1 MTTLILAV
9 ACQTEKIDSAVEYG
23 ILDIA
28 ISEDPSLDVVVKS
41 TDVSDFNVS
50 IYKSSDPSPAYGPM
64 KFSNFTAKVLPLGSY
79 YVTAESCTEAEAESG
94 AGKMRLSGK
103 SAEIIISKEAISQ
116 TATVEC
122 TVANAKVSV
131 SFDSS
136 LASYFTKNDLKV
148 EIKGGTTSKTVTA
161 NYSAAAAEFWF
172 NPSEIQYTVS
182 GTFVPTGTSGEE
194 KGLKLTGYRS
204 LTAKDNVSLVVKLN
218 LENGEIVAPTI
229 EVSTELSSQE
239 TVDAEFNPYE

>member
-1 MTTLILAV
+1 MTALILAV

-50 IYKSSDPSPAYGPM
+50 IYKSSDPSPVCGPI
-64 KFSNFTAKVLPLGSY
+64 KFSNFTAKVLQLGTY

-94 AGKMRLSGK
+94 AGKMRLFGR
-103 SAEIIISKEAISQ
+103 SAEITISTAAISQ

-122 TVANAKVSV
+122 TVANARVSV

-136 LASYFTKNDLKV
+136 LESYFTKNDLKV
-148 EIKGGTTSKTVTA
+148 EIKGGTASKTVTA
-161 NYSAAAAEFWF
+161 NYSDAAEFWF
-172 NPSEIQYTVS
+172 NPSEILYTVS

-194 KGLKLTGYRS
+194 KELKLTGSRS
-204 LTAKDNVSLVVKLN
+204 LNAKDDVRLVVKLN
-218 LENGEIVAPTI
+218 LQNGEIVAPTI
-229 EVSTELSSQE
+229 EVSTELSAQE